1 MAVGIGTR
9 ETTSLRRC
17 SARRARHERLLLL
30 LVLLLFVLVGLD
42 VDRALAQA
50 SPPGEGRVAAGEPSG
65 KRARDRKRKRRASRG
80 KKARKGKKARRGE
93 APRTALQEASD
104 DAEKAAARRS
114 ARLRRAR
121 RARRARARARRQAA
135 AAARAERSLEAS
147 DVALTDG
154 VADATTGA
162 STLFGALEIETTPA
176 PPLEAPP
183 ARIRPRPARK
193 AAPRAGEN
201 AGDGS
206 GVITRE
212 FIALQ
217 KDGTRLYRR
226 RTSAARRRSDIR
238 VDGVLDEAAWQGAPR
253 TRMSWKQRPDE
264 GGHIIGETDFRVL
277 YDDDGL
283 YVGVHLIDPQ
293 PEQIRAILYRGVGFD
308 KIPQS
313 DWIGVWLD
321 PTTSRRS
328 GYVFLVNPVGV
339 KLDQRLVD
347 DATFEDAYDAVW
359 EAKTSRDR
367 TGWYAEY
374 RIPFSQLRLNN
385 GYQRAWGFQMARRF
399 ARNQEFHTWSP
410 SPVTSGR
417 LVSAF
422 GDLEIEDR
430 IDVGRAFEFLPY
442 LLGGVRIE
450 EIPGE
455 DRLNETVGPEY
466 GIGTDFKLS
475 VTDSLKLTGAVNPDF
490 GQVEADP
497 SEVNLTDRET
507 FFTERRPLFVSDNE
521 LYQFGIG
528 RGSENL
534 FYSRRIGARPHFSQ
548 AGAAPYIDEPDV
560 TTIYG
565 AAKLS
570 GQLPGEFTL
579 GLMSAIAGE
588 EQSRAQLDTG
598 EVDEQV
604 IEPLTSYNVAQLG
617 RTFRDGS
624 SDLRLAMT
632 GVNRFLDGTGIDTL
646 HRQAYTGGAHYLH
659 KFADNEWAVF
669 GRVAGSYVA
678 GDRAALLFTQQASQR
693 YYQRPDADH
702 LELDPTRTS
711 LSGLSFKG
719 QVEKA
724 SGTWKGVAGVDG
736 RSPGFE
742 ANDVGFLLDADVLN
756 PWISV
761 DHDRWV
767 AGEWVKQL
775 FVSGSVESFADWAPE
790 LLRHRANLE
799 ATVTQANDASVGMFG
814 SYTRELLD
822 TKLLRGGPAVAGVD
836 SIVGQ
841 VFYQTATKR
850 ALHLRLQGDSTL
862 RPASSS
868 WLLGGALTVTWHILS
883 NLELSLAPGYVRNRN
898 DNQYVATVSDAM
910 EQPRYV
916 LGRIDQTTLRAT
928 TRLNYTLSPRMS
940 LQLYAEPFV
949 SAGRYNRFKEPAE
962 LRSSS
967 YGARYAELPAG
978 GVVEEMGELQV
989 DADQD
994 GMVDFAFPQP
1004 DFKVSALLS
1013 NLVYRWEYMPG
1024 STLYFIWSQAGSAR
1038 DADGTIRSAD
1048 VGDVFSNQ
1056 AAHVLLVKLS
1066 YWWNP

>member
-1 MAVGIGTR
+1 MAVGKGTT
-9 ETTSLRRC
+9 ETTPLWRGAGL
-17 SARRARHERLLLL
+17 ARRGRLLIF
-30 LVLLLFVLVGLD
+30 LLLFLFALVGLE
-42 VDRALAQA
+42 VDRAQAQPA
-50 SPPGEGRVAAGEPSG
+50 SEGRVAAGETAS
-65 KRARDRKRKRRASRG
+65 KRARKRRAG
-80 KKARKGKKARRGE
+80 KKARKR
-93 APRTALQEASD
+93 RTAVEDVSQEA
-104 DAEKAAARRS
+104 EKTAARRS
-114 ARLRRAR
+114 AKLRRAR
-121 RARRARARARRQAA
+121 RARRARARERR
-135 AAARAERSLEAS
+135 RAQRALERSDIE
-147 DVALTDG
+147 LTG
-154 VADATTGA
+154 VPDARSGA
-162 STLFGALEIETTPA
+162 STLFRPLAIETAPA
-176 PPLEAPP
+176 PPPEAP
-183 ARIRPRPARK
+183 RGPRPVRKTAR
-193 AAPRAGEN
+193 GEL

-217 KDGTRLYRR
+217 KDGTRLFRR
-226 RTSAARRRSDIR
+226 RTSAARRKSEIR
-238 VDGVLDEAAWQGAPR
+238 VDGLLDEAAWSAAPR
-253 TRMSWKQRPDE
+253 TRMNWKQRPDE
-264 GGHIIGETDFRVL
+264 GGPIIGESEFQVL

-283 YVGVHLIDPQ
+283 YIGVHMIDPH
-293 PEQIRAILYRGVGFD
+293 PDQIRAILYRGVGFD

-385 GYQRAWGFQMARRF
+385 GYQRAWGFQVARRF

-422 GDLEIEDR
+422 GDLVIEDR
-430 IDVGRAFEFLPY
+430 IDVGSAFELLPY
-442 LLGGVRIE
+442 LLGGVRLE
-450 EIPGE
+450 EIPGD
-455 DRLNETVGPEY
+455 DRLNDTVGPEY
-466 GIGTDFKLS
+466 GVGADFKLS

-534 FYSRRIGARPHFSQ
+534 FYSRRIGARPHFSRS
-548 AGAAPYIDEPDV
+548 GVYVDEPDV

-570 GQLPGEFTL
+570 GQLPGDFTL
-579 GLMSAIAGE
+579 GLLSAVAAE
-588 EQSRAQLDTG
+588 EESRAQLEGG
-598 EVDEQV
+598 EIQEQA
-604 IEPLTSYNVAQLG
+604 IEPLTSYNVAQVG

-632 GVNRFLDGTGIDTL
+632 GVNRFLGGTGIDSL
-646 HRQAYTGGAHYLH
+646 HEQAYTGGAHYLH

-678 GDRAALLFTQQASQR
+678 GEPAALTLTQRASQR

-702 LELDPTRTS
+702 IEFDPTATS
-711 LSGLSFKG
+711 LSGLSFNG
-719 QVEKA
+719 QVQKT

-742 ANDVGFLLDADVLN
+742 ANDVGFLLDADVVN
-756 PWISV
+756 PWLSV
-761 DHDRWV
+761 DYDRWV

-775 FVSGSVESFADWAPE
+775 FVNGQVETFADWAPE
-790 LLRHRANLE
+790 VLRHRANLE
-799 ATVTQANDASVGMFG
+799 VSVTQANDAALGLFG

-836 SIVGQ
+836 SLLGQ

-850 ALHLRLQGDSTL
+850 ALHLRLQSDATV

-868 WLLGGALTVTWHILS
+868 WSLGGALTVTWHILS

-898 DNQYVATVSDAM
+898 DNQYVTTVVDAM
-910 EQPRYV
+910 DQPRYV
-916 LGRIDQTTLRAT
+916 LGRIEQDTLRAT
-928 TRLNYTLSPRMS
+928 TRLNYTMSPRMS
-940 LQLYAEPFV
+940 LQLYAEPFI
-949 SAGRYNRFKEPAE
+949 SAGRYDRFKEPAA
-962 LRSSS
+962 LRSKS
-967 YGARYAELPAG
+967 YGARYAEFG
-978 GVVEEMGELQV
+978 VEEQMGELQV
-989 DADQD
+989 DADED

-1024 STLYFIWSQAGSAR
+1024 STLYFIWSQASNAR
-1038 DADGTIRSAD
+1038 AADGTIRSAD
-1048 VGDVFSNQ
+1048 VGDLFGNQ